1 MYTVRVMRQRKDVD
15 LDTDLV
21 KDEELDD
28 LAAAETRAPS
38 IASWQGVLGSDHVDQ
53 VGKKSQMPLPE
64 RQEPGF
70 VGLQLVQAAPFHVT
84 AVKNMMDTNQ
94 VKQGMPGYSNQEVS
108 PGDRIMAVDGRECV
122 SANLAGIHNF

>member
-1 MYTVRVMRQRKDVD
+1 MRQRKDVD

-64 RQEPGF
+64 RTLSAKNSASWGCSWCKLLLF
-70 VGLQLVQAAPFHVT
+70 MLQ
-84 AVKNMMDTNQ
+84 
-94 VKQGMPGYSNQEVS
+94 
-108 PGDRIMAVDGRECV
+108 R
-122 SANLAGIHNF
+122 

>member
-1 MYTVRVMRQRKDVD
+1 
-15 LDTDLV
+15 
-21 KDEELDD
+21 
-28 LAAAETRAPS
+28 
-38 IASWQGVLGSDHVDQ
+38 
-53 VGKKSQMPLPE
+53 
-64 RQEPGF
+64 
-70 VGLQLVQAAPFHVT
+70 LVQAAPFHVT

>member
-38 IASWQGVLGSDHVDQ
+38 IASRQGGDHVDQ
-53 VGKKSQMPLPE
+53 VGKKSHMPLPE

-70 VGLQLVQAAPFHVT
+70 VGLQLAQAAPFHVT